1 MQIYRTEKEII
12 LNIMGEERHCIIL
25 DLCQRGGGGKDGAL
39 SGIEGKSPGKYKYRL
54 NYYTDVLS

>member
-1 MQIYRTEKEII
+1 
-12 LNIMGEERHCIIL
+12 MGEERHCIIL
-25 DLCQRGGGGKDGAL
+25 GFCQKGGKNGVL

>member
-12 LNIMGEERHCIIL
+12 INIMGEERHCIIL
-25 DLCQRGGGGKDGAL
+25 DLCQKGEKNGVL

>member
-1 MQIYRTEKEII
+1 MIA
-12 LNIMGEERHCIIL
+12 
-25 DLCQRGGGGKDGAL
+25 DLYNRKRDNPKYNGRKKTLYNFGPLSNGGKNGVL

>member
-1 MQIYRTEKEII
+1 MQIYRTDKEII

-25 DLCQRGGGGKDGAL
+25 DLCQKGEKNGVL

>member
-12 LNIMGEERHCIIL
+12 LNITGEERHCIIL
-25 DLCQRGGGGKDGAL
+25 DLCQKGEKNGVL

>member
-25 DLCQRGGGGKDGAL
+25 DPCQKGGKNGVL

>member
-1 MQIYRTEKEII
+1 MYNFGPLSKGEKK
-12 LNIMGEERHCIIL
+12 NGV
-25 DLCQRGGGGKDGAL
+25 L

>member
-25 DLCQRGGGGKDGAL
+25 DLCQKGGGKNGVL

>member
-1 MQIYRTEKEII
+1 
-12 LNIMGEERHCIIL
+12 MGEERHCIIL
-25 DLCQRGGGGKDGAL
+25 DLCQRGEKKNGVL

>member
-12 LNIMGEERHCIIL
+12 LNIMEEERHCIIL
-25 DLCQRGGGGKDGAL
+25 DLCQKGEKNGVL

>member
-25 DLCQRGGGGKDGAL
+25 DLCQKGEKNGVL

>member
-1 MQIYRTEKEII
+1 MQIYRTDKEII

-25 DLCQRGGGGKDGAL
+25 DLCQKEEKNGVL

>member
-1 MQIYRTEKEII
+1 MQIYRTEKEIM

-25 DLCQRGGGGKDGAL
+25 DLCQRGEKKNGVL

>member
-25 DLCQRGGGGKDGAL
+25 DLCQKGGKIGVL

>member
-1 MQIYRTEKEII
+1 
-12 LNIMGEERHCIIL
+12 MGEERHCIIL
-25 DLCQRGGGGKDGAL
+25 DLCQKGEKNGVL

>member
-1 MQIYRTEKEII
+1 
-12 LNIMGEERHCIIL
+12 MGEERHCIIL
-25 DLCQRGGGGKDGAL
+25 DLCQKGWKNGVL